1 MREFYDQ
8 LQDGMKN
15 LGLSPHPNGIA
26 KLLDYLSLMV
36 KWNKTYNLTAIR
48 EPEKMLTHHLL
59 DSLSVVPHLQG
70 EAIIDIGSGAG
81 LPGIPIALSKP
92 ETHVTMLDSNQKKT
106 TFIRQA
112 CIQLT
117 LNNASVTSERAENW
131 KPEKNYDVVIS
142 RAFSDLA
149 TFIQVAGHLCL
160 SGGRMYAMKGT
171 YPHDEISQI
180 PASVNVEQ
188 IIPLAVPGLEAERH
202 LVVMRVK

>member
-1 MREFYDQ
+1 MREFIDQ
-8 LQDGMKN
+8 LQDGMNN
-15 LGLSPHPNGIA
+15 LGLPPNPNCVA
-26 KLLDYLSLMV
+26 KLMDYLSLLV

-70 EAIIDIGSGAG
+70 AAIIDIGSGAG
-81 LPGIPIALSKP
+81 LPGVPIALSRP

-117 LNNASVTSERAENW
+117 LNNALVTCERAENW
-131 KPEKNYDVVIS
+131 VPEKKYDIVIS
-142 RAFSDLA
+142 RAFSDLS
-149 TFIQVAGHLCL
+149 TFIQVAGHLCQCE
-160 SGGRMYAMKGT
+160 GRMYAMKGA
-171 YPHDEISQI
+171 YPHDEIYQL